1 MERKEISN
9 QKQLQVTHH
18 KLQDMT
24 QVTTQILSLILDMDF
39 NKSGHT
45 ICSVVMM
52 QGCNI
57 TFQMIIRCNLKI
69 NLFLFQKDWKMD
81 SKIFRIQISFLQ
93 ICSKSMWNML
103 DTQYFQSSVRKHVKS
118 WKNFILLF
126 EKTQFHQVN
135 NFLWLVECLTQS

>member
-24 QVTTQILSLILDMDF
+24 LVTTQILSLILDMDF

-45 ICSVVMM
+45 IWSVVMM

-81 SKIFRIQISFLQ
+81 SKIFRILISFLQ
-93 ICSKSMWNML
+93 IYSKSMWSML
-103 DTQYFQSSVRKHVKS
+103 DTQYFQSSVRKLVKS
-118 WKNFILLF
+118 WKSFILHF

-135 NFLWLVECLTQS
+135 NFLWLVECLTQ